1 MFFGSKITKITLLGP
16 IQVATNMI
24 IIGPSF
30 LKLNSDD
37 FPFFK
42 TFLAPVEAEIG
53 FWKNI
58 RFFCESDSLGLVY
71 PNSTQTFEDLYSL
84 TKLEKVTSSFIRGLY
99 FHKMGTMTGMFSF
112 LDALASLESVLSL
125 LPSFL
130 PSGFFG
136 ITIYEISNENIST
149 CLKISKL
156 ADQKDKKTKRQK
168 DKETKRQNYKKTE
181 DGRQKTKDKKILK

>member
-1 MFFGSKITKITLLGP
+1 M
-16 IQVATNMI
+16 V

-42 TFLAPVEAEIG
+42 TFLAPIEAEIG

-112 LDALASLESVLSL
+112 FEGFLLSHPKKRVGHIYSNVFYIYQHRIDIKL
-125 LPSFL
+125 SSFQSML
-130 PSGFFG
+130 
-136 ITIYEISNENIST
+136 
-149 CLKISKL
+149 
-156 ADQKDKKTKRQK
+156 
-168 DKETKRQNYKKTE
+168 
-181 DGRQKTKDKKILK
+181 